1 MSATYVKKKLMKN
14 KVELTIFMDI
24 FKVEIPNGL
33 REDKINKLVHKQI
46 MKAIAQDKVS
56 YSWIGK

>member
-1 MSATYVKKKLMKN
+1 MKN

-33 REDKINKLVHKQI
+33 REDKSK
-46 MKAIAQDKVS
+46 
-56 YSWIGK
+56 YSEYKIKGVK

>member
-1 MSATYVKKKLMKN
+1 MKKKLMKN

>member
-1 MSATYVKKKLMKN
+1 MVGGIMKN

-33 REDKINKLVHKQI
+33 SEDKIQKKVHKQV

>member
-1 MSATYVKKKLMKN
+1 MKD

-33 REDKINKLVHKQI
+33 SEDKINKLVHKKI
-46 MKAIAQDKVS
+46 IKAIAQDKVS
-56 YSWIGK
+56 YSWVGK